1 MGGCGGQR
9 LYNERCQR
17 WNTLCTTCASVKSA
31 NRRATRNAAAAKTAV
46 HPAPPTPSTSTSSL
60 PTATHSVSSLE
71 GYIGVDPAEVEF
83 IPRLLAAVK
92 KDPVLMA
99 SWESE
104 KDDLFCDIVLLKCRR
119 KTKTSDLSKNV
130 ESLRSHLRL
139 RVQFNT
145 AAARDDILMHDRAI
159 SELPMFEQW
168 NGSPTL
174 CPVAVNHSNGS
185 IITMVRECDAAYL
198 LECGEDTLIA
208 GLIPFRM
215 YYWIILLT
223 IVRRTRRIYRGTN
236 KKNPS
241 SFTSV

>member
-1 MGGCGGQR
+1 MQR
-9 LYNERCQR
+9 HYHERCER
-17 WNTLCTTCASVKSA
+17 LDTLCTTCASVKSA
-31 NRRATRNAAAAKTAV
+31 NRCATRKAAAAAAKTAV
-46 HPAPPTPSTSTSSL
+46 HPAPSTPSTSTSSL
-60 PTATHSVSSLE
+60 PTATHAVRSFE
-71 GYIGVDPAEVEF
+71 GYVGVDPTEAEFV
-83 IPRLLAAVK
+83 PRLLAAVK

-130 ESLRSHLRL
+130 ESLRNHLRL

-145 AAARDDILMHDRAI
+145 AAARDDILTNDRAVN
-159 SELPMFEQW
+159 ELPMFEQW
-168 NGSPTL
+168 NGSPLL
-174 CPVAVNHSNGS
+174 CPVAVNHSTQS
-185 IITMVRECDAAYL
+185 VITLVRECDAASL
-198 LECGEDTLIA
+198 LDCDEESLIE
-208 GLIPFRM
+208 GFIPFRM

-223 IVRRTRRIYRGTN
+223 IARRTRRIYRGTN